1 MAMKTMI
8 SLKTIKK
15 EGVGDVEEF
24 KNNIQITILVNK
36 ESLIKMERDGDTF
49 RCWKNRCKD
58 YSVKLA
64 RKCLSVQDLLI
75 FE

>member
-24 KNNIQITILVNK
+24 KNNIQIIILVNK
-36 ESLIKMERDGDTF
+36 ESLIKMERDGDT
-49 RCWKNRCKD
+49 
-58 YSVKLA
+58 SVLEESMQGLFGQT
-64 RKCLSVQDLLI
+64 CQNIFVCSGLLI